1 MAGIIKKECIM
12 KTKQFLFFLFISAA
26 VLPAAAQER
35 TTLGIQYQ
43 YALPMGGFKK
53 GLIDKGS
60 PRGLAIDILYAV
72 NPQWRVGGGLSYQ
85 DFYQKNLRNTYRME
99 DGSDISAVVSNSV
112 QNTALMAKGMFLP
125 LGADSSR
132 LQPYIS
138 AGAGVNMVQY
148 GQLLGEFS
156 NGDDAFI
163 RFAAQG
169 GAGIKYALGQ
179 NRRTALTLGAVYNYM
194 PLNQYGIKNTNNI
207 AFQAG
212 LRFALRNTGR
222 GGRSGDVWQQ
232 RRPNHYDRRW

>member
-1 MAGIIKKECIM
+1 M
-12 KTKQFLFFLFISAA
+12 KTKQFLFFLFILAA

-35 TTLGIQYQ
+35 TTLGLQYQ
-43 YALPMGGFKK
+43 YALPMGSFKNN
-53 GLIDKGS
+53 LIDQAS
-60 PRGLAIDILYAV
+60 PRGLAVDILYTV

-85 DFYQKNLRNTYRME
+85 DFYQKNPRNTYRME
-99 DGSDISAVVSNSV
+99 DGSDISAVVTNSL
-112 QNTALMAKGMFLP
+112 QTTALMAKGMFLP

-169 GAGIKYALGQ
+169 GVGIKYALGQ

-194 PLNQYGIKNTNNI
+194 PFNQYDIKNINNL
-207 AFQAG
+207 ALQAG
-212 LRFALRNTGR
+212 VRFTLRNTGR
-222 GGRSGDVWQQ
+222 GGRSGGDVWQQ